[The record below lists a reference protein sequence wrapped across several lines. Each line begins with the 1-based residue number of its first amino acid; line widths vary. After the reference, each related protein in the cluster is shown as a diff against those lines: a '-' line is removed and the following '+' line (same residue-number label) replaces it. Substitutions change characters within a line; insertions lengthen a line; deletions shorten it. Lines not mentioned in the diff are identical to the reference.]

1 MGMSK
6 ASQKKPD
13 GSKAATGKRGTRAR
27 RGELG
32 RVKILAPAVKLG
44 RGEAEAIRR
53 AVRNY
58 YKRVKILE
66 QV

>member
-1 MGMSK
+1 MSMSN
-6 ASQKKPD
+6 ATQKKPG
-13 GSKAATGKRGTRAR
+13 GSKAATGKRGTRAS

-32 RVKILAPAVKLG
+32 RVKILASAVKLE
-44 RGEAEAIRR
+44 RGEVEAIRK